1 MKKLL
6 TVMMMS
12 AMLLP
17 VSAQVKLWSKTID
30 KVVKEMTL
38 EEKASLLVGFKFG
51 ESYTGLPT
59 NSASQGNA
67 IVPGAAGF
75 TAKIDRFG
83 IPHTVLADGPAGLR
97 INPKRDND
105 PNTYYCT
112 GFPIGTL
119 LASTW
124 NTDLVYQVGQAMG
137 NEVLEYGCDVL
148 LGPGMN
154 LMRHPLCGRNFEYYS
169 EDPFLVGL
177 TAAAMINGI
186 QSNGVGVSAKHFAAN
201 NQETNRTH
209 NNSVIGQRTLRELYL
224 KGFEIAV
231 RKSQPW
237 TIMSSY
243 NYLNGKWTHENKE
256 LLTTI
261 LRDEWG
267 FKGIVMT
274 DWTGTRHTAA
284 QVAAGNDL
292 LEPGNAEQI
301 KQIIEGATNDS
312 INMNDIDRNVRRILE
327 YIVKTPHFRGYKF
340 SNKPDLKAHAA
351 IARKA
356 APEGMVLLKNDGVLP
371 IRQVQD
377 TLPHVALFG
386 VSSYHFFAGGT
397 GSGDVHKPYVV
408 DLKAG
413 LTNAGFMLDQIMT
426 DVYEKY
432 KDYGL
437 LELEAEMGIYRG
449 SSFYPRPRM
458 KEPQLGQNVYRFA
471 AEKNDMAIVTIGRSS
486 GEVEDRK
493 FSDFTIN
500 PDEKAMLAAVCHE
513 FHKLN
518 KKVVV
523 ILNVGGVIET
533 SLLSEMADAVLL
545 AWQPGMEGGNAIAD
559 VLTGKT
565 YPSGKLSVTFPVKL
579 EDVPATKNFPKDY
592 TIWTDKEMSK
602 ARKATFP
609 CFAETIYEEDL
620 NVGYRYFQ
628 TENKP
633 VSFPFGFGM
642 GYTTFEYSNA
652 SVKKKGND
660 YVATVMVKNTGSYAG
675 KEVVQL
681 YISAPKGT
689 LKKPAYELKAYA
701 KTRELQPGE
710 SQLLEM
716 TFSNYDLAS
725 YDEIQQAWVTDGGQ
739 YTAHFA
745 ASAADLRQH
754 ATFNA
759 KQQVVKCH
767 NVLPYRR
774 LPR

>member
-6 TVMMMS
+6 TIMMMS

-17 VSAQVKLWSKTID
+17 GSAQVKLWSKTID

-97 INPKRDND
+97 INPQRDND

-201 NQETNRTH
+201 NQETNRLH
-209 NNSVIGQRTLRELYL
+209 NNSVIGQRVLRELYL

-274 DWTGTRHTAA
+274 DWTGTRHTAD

-301 KQIIEGATNDS
+301 KQIIEGATNGS
-312 INMNDIDRNVRRILE
+312 ISMNDIDRNVRRILE

-408 DLKAG
+408 DLKEG
-413 LTNAGFMLDQIMT
+413 LANAGFKMDQIIT

-449 SSFYPRPRM
+449 STFHPRPRM

-533 SLLSEMADAVLL
+533 SLLSEMADAILL

-592 TIWTDKEMSK
+592 TIWTERDMSK

-725 YDEIQQAWVTDGGQ
+725 YDEMQQAWVTDGGQ

>member
-1 MKKLL
+1 
-6 TVMMMS
+6 
-12 AMLLP
+12 
-17 VSAQVKLWSKTID
+17 
-30 KVVKEMTL
+30 
-38 EEKASLLVGFKFG
+38 
-51 ESYTGLPT
+51 
-59 NSASQGNA
+59 
-67 IVPGAAGF
+67 
-75 TAKIDRFG
+75 
-83 IPHTVLADGPAGLR
+83 
-97 INPKRDND
+97 
-105 PNTYYCT
+105 
-112 GFPIGTL
+112 
-119 LASTW
+119 
-124 NTDLVYQVGQAMG
+124 MG

-169 EDPFLVGL
+169 EDPFLVGY

-201 NQETNRTH
+201 NQETNRLH

-274 DWTGTRHTAA
+274 DWTGTRHTAD

-301 KQIIEGATNDS
+301 KQIIEGATNGS
-312 INMNDIDRNVRRILE
+312 ISMNDIDRNVRRILE
-327 YIVKTPHFRGYKF
+327 YIVKTPHFRGYQF

-413 LTNAGFMLDQIMT
+413 LTNAGFKMDQIIT

-449 SSFYPRPRM
+449 STFHPRPRM

-533 SLLSEMADAVLL
+533 SLLSEMTDAILL

-592 TIWTDKEMSK
+592 TIWTEREMSK

-725 YDEIQQAWVTDGGQ
+725 YDEMQQAWVTDGGQ

-745 ASAADLRQH
+745 ASAADLRQQ

>member
-12 AMLLP
+12 AMILP
-17 VSAQVKLWSKTID
+17 VVAQVKLSSKTID
-30 KVVKEMTL
+30 KVVKEMTI

-124 NTDLVYQVGQAMG
+124 NTDLVYQVGKAMG

-201 NQETNRTH
+201 NQETNRLH

-243 NYLNGKWTHENKE
+243 NYLNGKWTQENKE

-274 DWTGTRHTAA
+274 DWTGTRHTAD

-301 KQIIEGATNDS
+301 KQIIEGATNGS

-413 LTNAGFMLDQIMT
+413 LTNAGFKMDQIMT

-449 SSFYPRPRM
+449 STFHPRPRM

-533 SLLSEMADAVLL
+533 SLLSEMADAILL

-602 ARKATFP
+602 ARKAMFP

-745 ASAADLRQH
+745 ASAADLRQQ